1 MLPPLFFVSVPV
13 LPYNLGA
20 LVDEAR
26 RAVGMKHE
34 TLAHYMGISSQQLSK
49 QLANVEHLSWHR
61 VAYGL
66 MRMEADDRRAFARL
80 LWPAWQRAMGI
91 EDESTEEAE
100 ASGLIALLV
109 RKRMAKAELQQAER
123 KVGTR

>member
-1 MLPPLFFVSVPV
+1 
-13 LPYNLGA
+13 
-20 LVDEAR
+20 
-26 RAVGMKHE
+26 
-34 TLAHYMGISSQQLSK
+34 
-49 QLANVEHLSWHR
+49 
-61 VAYGL
+61 
-66 MRMEADDRRAFARL
+66 L